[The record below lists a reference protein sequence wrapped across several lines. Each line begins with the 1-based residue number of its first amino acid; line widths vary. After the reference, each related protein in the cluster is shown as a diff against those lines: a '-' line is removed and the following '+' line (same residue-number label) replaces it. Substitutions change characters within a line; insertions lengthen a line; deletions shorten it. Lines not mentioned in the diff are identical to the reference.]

1 MVMMLLSYCHSEV
14 PILRNKDEE
23 DNNINGLEAKHELL
37 QFSFP
42 ARELRRRPNWTK
54 TRLSV
59 SFSFIILLLFLVSVN
74 HQFTTIVT
82 SNYEYTQHHDGYK
95 RSKHKYLQHTR

>member
-42 ARELRRRPNWTK
+42 ANESNKGMKPH
-54 TRLSV
+54 
-59 SFSFIILLLFLVSVN
+59 
-74 HQFTTIVT
+74 HQRNLYISIFYSYVV
-82 SNYEYTQHHDGYK
+82 Q
-95 RSKHKYLQHTR
+95 